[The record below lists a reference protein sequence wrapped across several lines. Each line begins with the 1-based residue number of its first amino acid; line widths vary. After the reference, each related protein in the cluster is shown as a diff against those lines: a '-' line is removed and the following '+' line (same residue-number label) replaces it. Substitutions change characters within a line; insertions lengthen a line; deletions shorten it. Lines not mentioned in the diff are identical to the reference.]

1 MDTNE
6 NAKKSRLDTKC
17 IALIGLMAAVTCI
30 LGLAFHSAS
39 NQSRANLVDKF
50 CNLSG
55 NLCIRNQKRN
65 T

>member
-30 LGLAFHSAS
+30 LGPLSIPPPIS
-39 NQSRANLVDKF
+39 PVDKF